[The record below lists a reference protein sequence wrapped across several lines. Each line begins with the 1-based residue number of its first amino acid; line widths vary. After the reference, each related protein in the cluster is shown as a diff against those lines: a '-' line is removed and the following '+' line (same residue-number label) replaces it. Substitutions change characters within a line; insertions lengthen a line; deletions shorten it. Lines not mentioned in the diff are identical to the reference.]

1 MRWVVAA
8 GGGDSSREEER
19 IDMAAER
26 MQLRGLCHGPN
37 GLNKKEKRYTCQG
50 RGVSANQHY

>member
-8 GGGDSSREEER
+8 GGGNSSREEGR

-26 MQLRGLCHGPN
+26 MQLRGLRHGPN
-37 GLNKKEKRYTCQG
+37 GLNKDKRYTCQFFIFIS
-50 RGVSANQHY
+50 R